1 MKILIILA
9 AYNGEKY
16 IKEQIDSIL
25 SQKDVS
31 LEILIFDD
39 ASKDLT
45 IDVVK
50 KFSNDNRIKL
60 IINPIG
66 TGSAANNFFHAI
78 QEISNK
84 TFEKYDYISLSDQDD
99 IWLSNK
105 LKVATECLQKN
116 NASLYCSNL
125 NLWEE
130 ATNTQSIINKSHK
143 QKEYDY
149 LFESGSAGC
158 TYVFTKDFCLEL
170 KEKIKKINYLEWKFF
185 SHDWFI
191 YFLARINKHT
201 VFIDSNAYIKYRMHT
216 NNLHGYLNKKTFR
229 ASIERLKVIQSGWYQ
244 EHIKGFNQLLH
255 NAPVEKNIYKM
266 YTKNYFSRLF
276 VIIRYNF
283 SLNRSFKKNIQF
295 FIISTLPI
303 LRKIT

>member
-105 LKVATECLQKN
+105 LK
-116 NASLYCSNL
+116 
-125 NLWEE
+125 
-130 ATNTQSIINKSHK
+130 
-143 QKEYDY
+143 
-149 LFESGSAGC
+149 
-158 TYVFTKDFCLEL
+158 
-170 KEKIKKINYLEWKFF
+170 
-185 SHDWFI
+185 
-191 YFLARINKHT
+191 
-201 VFIDSNAYIKYRMHT
+201 
-216 NNLHGYLNKKTFR
+216 
-229 ASIERLKVIQSGWYQ
+229 
-244 EHIKGFNQLLH
+244 
-255 NAPVEKNIYKM
+255 
-266 YTKNYFSRLF
+266 
-276 VIIRYNF
+276 
-283 SLNRSFKKNIQF
+283 
-295 FIISTLPI
+295 
-303 LRKIT
+303 